1 MLYFIRIIPSF
12 THDYPAE
19 GARSLPLLKDIS
31 NIARK
36 WFFIWRTNVTEEN
49 RERPWYTGM
58 FMHTN
63 KEGGFSLWLP
73 EGWYQYEL
81 KDGRRGVLFSPY
93 PDDINTSIY
102 AEKTKLKVK
111 VKTDEDLAVIREA
124 FHEAI
129 KALPGVEIEMLDE
142 SLSSSINLFEAKYS
156 FLDGDV
162 RRKRWV
168 KNIYWGRTQFVIIAQ
183 GRTEEDYQYWLP
195 MLYNT
200 MMTVKIM

>member
-1 MLYFIRIIPSF
+1 M
-12 THDYPAE
+12 
-19 GARSLPLLKDIS
+19 
-31 NIARK
+31 
-36 WFFIWRTNVTEEN
+36 
-49 RERPWYTGM
+49 
-58 FMHTN
+58 
-63 KEGGFSLWLP
+63 
-73 EGWYQYEL
+73 
-81 KDGRRGVLFSPY
+81 
-93 PDDINTSIY
+93 
-102 AEKTKLKVK
+102 
-111 VKTDEDLAVIREA
+111 IREA